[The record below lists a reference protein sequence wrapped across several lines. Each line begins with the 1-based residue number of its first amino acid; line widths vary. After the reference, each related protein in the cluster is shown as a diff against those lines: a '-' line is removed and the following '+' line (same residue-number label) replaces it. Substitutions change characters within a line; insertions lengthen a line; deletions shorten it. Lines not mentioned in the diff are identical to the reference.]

1 MADFAFIN
9 NGKNNIYPV
18 SEQEILQAEERMG
31 IRFPNDLRQLY
42 LDGGYGFIKEP
53 SNTAIN
59 RIMGP
64 KTIADAK
71 LRKGMFEFDFDL
83 EELYEE
89 SKLIFFEVNEGV
101 YISLDLTLPHNPVFY
116 MDTPIADSL
125 EDFLKK
131 FIDDNEYYMDLI
143 EE

>member
-1 MADFAFIN
+1 MSDFAFIN
-9 NGKNNIYPV
+9 NGANKIYHV
-18 SEQEILQAEERMG
+18 SEQEILQAEDRMG

-42 LDGGYGFIKEP
+42 LEVGYGFIKEP

-64 KTIADAK
+64 KTVANVK
-71 LRKGMFEFDFDL
+71 LREGVFEFDSDL
-83 EELYEE
+83 EEFDEE
-89 SKLIFFEVNEGV
+89 DKLIFFEVNEGV
-101 YISLDLTLPHNPVFY
+101 YISLDLKLPNNPVFY
-116 MDTPIADSL
+116 LDTPIGDSL

-131 FIDDNEYYMDLI
+131 FINDNEYYIDLI

>member
-1 MADFAFIN
+1 MSDFAFIN
-9 NGKNNIYPV
+9 NGANKIYHV
-18 SEQEILQAEERMG
+18 SEQEILQAEDRMG

-42 LDGGYGFIKEP
+42 LEVGYGFIKEP

-64 KTIADAK
+64 KTVANVK
-71 LRKGMFEFDFDL
+71 LREGVFEFDSDL
-83 EELYEE
+83 EEFDEE
-89 SKLIFFEVNEGV
+89 DKLIFFEVNEGV
-101 YISLDLTLPHNPVFY
+101 YISLDLKLPNNPVFY
-116 MDTPIADSL
+116 LDTPTGDSL

-131 FIDDNEYYMDLI
+131 FINDNEYYIDLI